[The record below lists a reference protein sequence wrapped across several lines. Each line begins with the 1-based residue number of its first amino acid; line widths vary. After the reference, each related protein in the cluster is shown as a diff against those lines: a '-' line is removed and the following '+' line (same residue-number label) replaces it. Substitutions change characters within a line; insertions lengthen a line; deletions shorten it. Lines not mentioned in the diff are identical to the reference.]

1 VSFAFLSAFGSA
13 QTRRF
18 EQRRIQ
24 VRSLSLLQLHPRK
37 NQMPMQTRYP
47 PRSLRASCALSVVA
61 ALLAVAPALTQAQD
75 PAKSP
80 AKPMPMPSGQ
90 MDHSKMG
97 GTKGMD
103 GMDHSKMGG
112 MKGMEGISKT
122 GNVDH
127 DFAANMRMHH
137 QMAVEM
143 SEAHLKSGKDP
154 KMKDMARKIIAD
166 QKKEIAMFDQWMA
179 SHGKS
184 AAGAMPK
191 K

>member
-1 VSFAFLSAFGSA
+1 MS
-13 QTRRF
+13 
-18 EQRRIQ
+18 
-24 VRSLSLLQLHPRK
+24 
-37 NQMPMQTRYP
+37 MQTAYP
-47 PRSLRASCALSVVA
+47 PRSFRTSFAATAVA

-80 AKPMPMPSGQ
+80 AKPMPSGQ
-90 MDHSKMG
+90 
-97 GTKGMD
+97 
-103 GMDHSKMGG
+103 MDHSKMGG
-112 MKGMEGISKT
+112 MKGMDGMKGMEGMSKN

-143 SEAHLKSGKDP
+143 SEAQLKNGKDP
-154 KMKDMARKIIAD
+154 KMKDMAKKIIAD

-179 SHGKS
+179 SHGKPATGS
-184 AAGAMPK
+184 MPK